1 MLPFCISLLLQSP
14 HHPLLHLWKC
24 FDKAQAQT
32 VNFDFSFCNMINDFI
47 NFDDAGE
54 VLVMLSTVP
63 LTPRTCRIP
72 LSCRMSSYS
81 ETWSHKWKMRAAL
94 SKLKT
99 TDLQQLNSWHPWYF
113 LNPSFTLFMRHSKR
127 DCFAIQMGNNLLWTY
142 QICELQHLHSKDTS
156 GMMRTRMEFL
166 HCAGAFSPTHI
177 SCQLKL
183 QLGNSCKNEYLSRT

>member
-47 NFDDAGE
+47 NFDDAGG
-54 VLVMLSTVP
+54 VLAMFSTVP

-99 TDLQQLNSWHPWYF
+99 TDLQQLISWHPWYF

-127 DCFAIQMGNNLLWTY
+127 DCFPKTRTTT
-142 QICELQHLHSKDTS
+142 CFELIKYVNCNTFIARILQVWWGPEWSFCIVQGPSPPHTS
-156 GMMRTRMEFL
+156 
-166 HCAGAFSPTHI
+166 AVNWSY
-177 SCQLKL
+177 S
-183 QLGNSCKNEYLSRT
+183 